1 MVNKF
6 TSAPKNE
13 DIISKINEII
23 DDIPDTTNFVT
34 TNTAQNIS
42 GRKTFLGEKAIY
54 FKQNAT
60 TNKLGFTLYN
70 PSDTELGALEY
81 RPNTINGSALLNL
94 NTAYSNSCYLGF
106 RYWGASNTTTNII
119 APKKNGNFYIPI
131 EITDGTNTATA
142 DNTGTLDITTIMDEY
157 TSAEIQTLW
166 GSI

>member
-6 TSAPKNE
+6 TNAPKNE

-23 DDIPDTTNFVT
+23 DDIPDTTNLVT
-34 TNTAQNIS
+34 TNTDQTIS
-42 GRKTFLGEKAIY
+42 NRKTFLGEKAIY
-54 FKQNAT
+54 FKQNTT
-60 TNKLGFTLYN
+60 TNKLGFTLFN

-81 RPNTINGSALLNL
+81 RPNTISGSALFNL

>member
-6 TSAPKNE
+6 TNAPKNE

-23 DDIPDTTNFVT
+23 DDIPDTTNLVT
-34 TNTAQNIS
+34 TNTDQTIS
-42 GRKTFLGEKAIY
+42 NRKTFLGEKAIY
-54 FKQNAT
+54 FKQNET
-60 TNKLGFTLYN
+60 SNKLGFTLFN

-81 RPNTINGSALLNL
+81 RPNTVGGSALLSL
-94 NTAYSNSCYLGF
+94 NTQNNNSCYVGF
-106 RYWGASNTTTNII
+106 RYWGNMVNIV
-119 APKKNGNFYIPI
+119 APKPTTIGSYYIPI
-131 EITDGTNTATA
+131 NITDGTNTATA